1 MPPVIANKIAAGEVI
16 ERPASVV
23 KELVENAIDAR
34 AQHIIVDI
42 EDGGKS
48 LVKII
53 DDGIGMS
60 KEDLNLCVERHA
72 TSKLKDIDDIE
83 KITTLGFRGEA
94 LPSIASVSE
103 TIIKTRQKD
112 FDSGW
117 QLKVISGDKSDIM
130 PVSCNFGTIIEVR
143 ELFFNLPARKK
154 FLKSSQWEFQYISNL
169 VKLFAVSHHNL
180 SFELNKL
187 GKRVFSSFAK
197 KWGKEVLLPLFDAE
211 SLEKFIVYENK
222 INDVKIKI
230 IISDASKAAIN
241 SKNFYFFLN
250 NRHISGKM
258 LWKAVSDACQGIYMK
273 SMCPQ
278 GIIFIDL
285 PPEYV
290 DVNVHPT
297 KMEARFHNSLDIF
310 RIIYNSVKNAL
321 LSPKQSYFNN
331 LTGSVNLSSK
341 NFIEIKDKENLFACQ
356 IDTETEIKNDKNL
369 WTMVLDEIYR
379 DEKSPEHEIDSSEPE
394 IFNDYS
400 AEQKP
405 SSPFNDVII
414 AEKNNQEI
422 RIMGQLFNSYI
433 IAQSPVGLYLI
444 DQHAL
449 HEALI
454 HKSLLEYYE
463 KDRDYPGQ
471 LLLFPVI
478 IDISTEQMER
488 FIKTQN
494 LLQKLGLSL
503 EIFGEKQ
510 LIIRGVP
517 QIPILRQKEISVE
530 NFISKILDSNL
541 EDRAF
546 FLHNAISFI
555 SCDMSVK
562 SGKSLSNAEMNW
574 LLAEM
579 LKKKI
584 TNCPHGR
591 PVMICMDKK
600 EILTR
605 FGRK

>member
-1 MPPVIANKIAAGEVI
+1 
-16 ERPASVV
+16 V
-23 KELVENAIDAR
+23 KELVENSIDAR
-34 AQHIIVDI
+34 ALHIIVDI

-48 LVKII
+48 LIKII

-60 KEDLNLCVERHA
+60 KEDLYLCVERHA
-72 TSKLKDIDDIE
+72 TSKIKDIDDIE
-83 KITTLGFRGEA
+83 SISTLGFRGEA

-103 TIIKTRQKD
+103 TIIKTRQKHSD
-112 FDSGW
+112 AGW
-117 QLKVISGDKSDIM
+117 QLKVVSGEKSEIM
-130 PVSCNFGTIIEVR
+130 PVSCNFGTTFEVKG
-143 ELFFNLPARKK
+143 LFSNLPARKK

-211 SLEKFIVYENK
+211 SLGKFIVYENK

-230 IISDASKAAIN
+230 IISDANKASIN
-241 SKNFYFFLN
+241 SKSFYFFLN

-273 SMCPQ
+273 SMYPQ
-278 GIIFIDL
+278 GVIFIDL

-297 KMEARFHNSLDIF
+297 KMEVRFHNSADIF
-310 RIIYNSVKNAL
+310 RIVYNSVKEAL
-321 LSPKQSYFNN
+321 LSTKTLYFNN
-331 LTGSVNLSSK
+331 LAGAENVNAPIYNETNEGENPLTFSK
-341 NFIEIKDKENLFACQ
+341 N
-356 IDTETEIKNDKNL
+356 TETKIKNDNHL
-369 WTMVLDEIYR
+369 WTRVLDEIYKDDNR
-379 DEKSPEHEIDSSEPE
+379 QTNSHQHEKIDFKPE
-394 IFNDYS
+394 ITKDYLKES
-400 AEQKP
+400 NNLI
-405 SSPFNDVII
+405 SSPDEII
-414 AEKNNQEI
+414 PELKPQGI
-422 RIMGQLFNSYI
+422 RIIGQLFNSYI
-433 IAQSPVGLYLI
+433 IAESPTGLLLI

-478 IDISTEQMER
+478 IDISTEQIER
-488 FIKTQN
+488 FIKAQN
-494 LLQKLGLSL
+494 LLQKFGLSL

-546 FLHNAISFI
+546 FLHNAVSFI
-555 SCDMSVK
+555 ACDMAIK
-562 SGKSLSNAEMNW
+562 SGKPLNITEMNW
-574 LLAEM
+574 LLDEM
-579 LKKKI
+579 YNKKI

-591 PVMICMDKK
+591 PVMICMDNK